1 MFTPNW
7 SSPLLKLRRAGRAQ
21 DLRRQ
26 WAATAK
32 GVVLVG
38 LLLLLLLVAYE
49 IALHLLYDL
58 RIHLGYGE

>member
-7 SSPLLKLRRAGRAQ
+7 SSPLLKLRRAGSAQ

-26 WAATAK
+26 RAATAK
-32 GVVLVG
+32 GVVVVG

-49 IALHLLYDL
+49 IALHLLHDL
-58 RIHLGYGE
+58 RIHLGYGK